1 MNLRFLMAGFALA
14 SAVQVLAGG
23 AVLSPV
29 ADAEVATCAN
39 GVIVFDDR
47 PYQMTSAAA
56 ERLAGKTFF
65 RRRSTAG
72 SPPRS

>member
-29 ADAEVATCAN
+29 ADAEVATCGD
-39 GVIVFDDR
+39 GVAVFDDR
-47 PYQMTSAAA
+47 TYQMTSGWRA
-56 ERLAGKTFF
+56 
-65 RRRSTAG
+65 RRFSGGRSTAG